1 MSYRSFEELE
11 VWQLARE
18 YAVEIY
24 RDLAACRDF
33 EFKNQITSAAC
44 SISNNIAEGSERL
57 HRSEFIQFLGYA
69 KGSAGET
76 RNQLYLASDL
86 GYMAA
91 TRAEELRSKAGK
103 IGAMLYALIRSLERV
118 SAGPAAQARAPAP

>member
-11 VWQLARE
+11 VWQLARK
-18 YAVEIY
+18 YAVAIY
-24 RDLAACRDF
+24 RELKGCRDF
-33 EFKNQITSAAC
+33 ECRNQITSAAC

-57 HRSEFIQFLGYA
+57 HRTEYIQFLGYA

-86 GYMAA
+86 GYIAA
-91 TRAEELRSKAGK
+91 ERAEELRSDARR
-103 IGAMLYALIRSLERV
+103 IGAKIYALVRSLDP
-118 SAGPAAQARAPAP
+118 S